1 MILLF
6 FRAFVVAIVCYL
18 WQKQGL
24 ISNPAIFTSG
34 GLFLNPNTAV
44 MKALPALFLCLLA
57 ALPTAPA
64 AANPE
69 ATAVPVAAGAF
80 PDGVTYTDGPAAHS
94 KIITQETSRAVIDW
108 QSFNIGKDAAVTF
121 NQLAGSRSV
130 TINRVTGGIDP
141 TAIQGKLSA
150 NGTIVILD
158 PNGVIF
164 GKDAVIDVGGIVA
177 STGQLRNGSAFL
189 NGDAHEMLL
198 SDIDADP
205 AKGIENRSTQFTVRD
220 RGLAAFVAPS
230 VRNSGIITARLGH
243 VTLASGSAATLD
255 FYGDRLINIEV
266 TEGLAAALPHGTA
279 QIDNSGKIIAPGGT
293 VQMTA
298 RAASAAIGSVINSDG
313 LVVATHAEETRD
325 GKIILHEGK
334 ITLSDGKS
342 ADKVLSNSIRVGKKS
357 RVQDAIDMAV
367 NGTTVYVNKG
377 EYKESLTI
385 DKPLVLRAYDPN
397 TAVAFFGTDM
407 LPVISVTAPD
417 VEING
422 IALMNGEHGIKA
434 ENADHLFVHN
444 SSVMNS
450 ASHAVYLI
458 STRPYNDIENDNIL
472 QPKSG
477 KPVYFQP
484 AFSGNTGLD
493 DARIFY
499 TPAFSGFGAA
509 PLVIEQAGID
519 VTALAALAPAAGEDY
534 CSDTADCAGN

>member
-1 MILLF
+1 MILRF
-6 FRAFVVAIVCYL
+6 FRAFGVAIVCYL

-130 TINRVTGGIDP
+130 TINHVTRGIDP

-177 STGQLRNGSAFL
+177 STGRLRNGSAFL
-189 NGDAHEMLL
+189 NGDTHEMLL

-243 VTLASGSAATLD
+243 VTLASGRAATLD
-255 FYGDRLINIEV
+255 FHGDRMVQITI
-266 TEGLAAALPHGTA
+266 TEDLAAALPGGA
-279 QIDNSGKIIAPGGT
+279 VQIDNSGSIIAQGGT

-298 RAASAAIGSVINSDG
+298 RAASAVIDSAINADG

-342 ADKVLSNSIRVGKKS
+342 ADKDLPNSIRVGKKS

>member
-69 ATAVPVAAGAF
+69 ATAVPVAEEGAF

-164 GKDAVIDVGGIVA
+164 DAGAVIDVGGIVA
-177 STGQLRNGSAFL
+177 ATGRIGNELEFL
-189 NGDAHEMLL
+189 NDKPLQLA
-198 SDIDADP
+198 DIDADP
-205 AKGIENRSTQFTVRD
+205 SAKVVNRAAQFTVRD

-230 VRNSGIITARLGH
+230 VQNSGIITARLGH
-243 VTLASGSAATLD
+243 VTLASGRAATLD
-255 FYGDRLINIEV
+255 FHGDRMVQITI
-266 TEGLAAALPHGTA
+266 TEDLAAALPSGA
-279 QIDNSGKIIAPGGT
+279 VQIDNSGSIIAQGGT

-298 RAASAAIGSVINSDG
+298 RAASAVIDSAINADG

-509 PLVIEQAGID
+509 PLVIEQEGID